1 MGVRGEED
9 WHGVIVE
16 EKLVK
21 DGGSLERGGSGIS
34 GGIGAGRGRV
44 EGSGGGGGSRR
55 LADARSE
62 AWRRGGVGGAGPSPL
77 MGCCFSIL
85 SVLPGGLLGGS
96 LGGSGGG
103 VGNATS
109 LLIFSTDGTGRSFFS
124 ANAGGSDRE
133 PFTEQVEFSDALVFL
148 RTGNG
153 GAVLVRLA
161 GREGGAPRLESPRE
175 AKTEGGVLGSA
186 AASSPRHFFWGK
198 QGAVRPIGVQETPLE
213 PICDFGG
220 TRGGVRGEAWFLSAW
235 RLS

>member
-1 MGVRGEED
+1 M
-9 WHGVIVE
+9 IVE

-21 DGGSLERGGSGIS
+21 DGGSLGRGGSGIS
-34 GGIGAGRGRV
+34 GGIGTGRGRV

-55 LADARSE
+55 LAGAGSE
-62 AWRRGGVGGAGPSPL
+62 AWGRGGVGGAGPSPL
-77 MGCCFSIL
+77 MGCCFLIL

-103 VGNATS
+103 VGNVPTLTS
-109 LLIFSTDGTGRSFFS
+109 LLIFFTDGAGRSFFS

-161 GREGGAPRLESPRE
+161 GREGGAPRLGSPRV
-175 AKTEGGVLGSA
+175 AKTEGEILGSA
-186 AASSPRHFFWGK
+186 AATSPRHFFGGT

-220 TRGGVRGEAWFLSAW
+220 ARGGVRGEAWFLSAW